1 MQTKYVLLLLG
12 ICFLSLATQAQQ
24 ASPES
29 VPRIPFTLKNT
40 LGYHRMFRVEGPG
53 IAYGFTMNKRESVAC
68 NWPVGS
74 KLYFSQD
81 GETTAGLI
89 LTVTAADAGE
99 TLGIDVKDTKPKVT
113 KPTGE
118 PTNVTVLL
126 RNNSFLPRRIA
137 LITYRPDEAGNGTT
151 IAILWP
157 LGVRKVNVPPG
168 TKLYIANP
176 KQVDLVMSG
185 KRIDQHKPFLTVRQA
200 DNFHIFDIFE

>member
-1 MQTKYVLLLLG
+1 MQTNRLLLLLCL
-12 ICFLSLATQAQQ
+12 CFLSLAGQAQQ

-81 GETTAGLI
+81 GGTTTDLI
-89 LTVTAADAGE
+89 LTVTAADAGK
-99 TLGIDVKDTKPKVT
+99 TLGMDVKDTHPEET
-113 KPTGE
+113 KPIRQT
-118 PTNVTVLL
+118 TNVTVLL
-126 RNNSFLPRRIA
+126 RNNSFLPHRIA
-137 LITYRPDEAGNGTT
+137 LITYRPDETGNGTT
-151 IAILWP
+151 IGMFWP
-157 LGVRKVNVPPG
+157 LGIRKVNVPPG
-168 TKLYIANP
+168 TKLYLATP

-185 KRIDQHKPFLTVRQA
+185 KRIDRDKPFLTVQQT
-200 DNFHIFDIFE
+200 DNFHMFDIFE